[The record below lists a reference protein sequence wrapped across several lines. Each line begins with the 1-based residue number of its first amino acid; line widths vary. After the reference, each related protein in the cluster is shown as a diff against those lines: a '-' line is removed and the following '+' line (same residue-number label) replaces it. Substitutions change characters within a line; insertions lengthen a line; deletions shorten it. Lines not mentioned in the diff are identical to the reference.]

1 VVAARLVGRVDCRH
15 EPVSDPAFD
24 HKGVIGMAGTSGGRP
39 SIYPTLLY
47 ADAKAAIKQLTEAF
61 GFTELSV
68 YEGED
73 GSVLHAELVQGNGAV
88 MLGSKGRGGVFDAA
102 MKDAGTSGVYVVV
115 DDVDAHHRHAVE
127 HGAEILMP
135 PTDQEYGSRD
145 YMARDAEG
153 NVWSFGTYAPEIH
166 A

>member
-1 VVAARLVGRVDCRH
+1 M
-15 EPVSDPAFD
+15 
-24 HKGVIGMAGTSGGRP
+24 GMAGAGGGRP
-39 SIYPTLLY
+39 SIYPTLVY

-61 GFTELSV
+61 GFTEASV

-88 MLGSKGRGGVFDAA
+88 MLGSKGTGSVFDKA
-102 MKDAGTSGVYVVV
+102 MKGAGPCGVYVVV
-115 DDVDAHHRHAVE
+115 DDVDAHHQQAVE

-135 PTDQEYGSRD
+135 PTDQDYGSRD

-153 NVWSFGTYAPEIH
+153 NIWSFGTYAPEIQ